1 MVTSPSRGFTE
12 MHTPYSVESMPIA
25 SSAAARKLDV
35 FVHVHRYEGHIVLC
49 VCLYKVAIKNGKL
62 HVSWE
67 TLMLPYSPFR
77 NLKVVFCSIIMI
89 YEF

>member
-49 VCLYKVAIKNGKL
+49 ACLFKVAIQNGAL
-62 HVSWE
+62 YVS
-67 TLMLPYSPFR
+67 LGNIDAAHQPFSKSESDVLF
-77 NLKVVFCSIIMI
+77 NSYDI
-89 YEF
+89 